1 MADMIRKKIRP
12 GKIICWIKGTSKNQ
26 IWNFVNIFWKKI
38 KIYRSPFEKKKYEIK
53 SPQPKHNVNV
63 WTTPNTLR
71 DYRITIVEISTAIHI
86 VSSDSHTLDH
96 KTHSYRSAH
105 CACWASLPHCG
116 FAETI
121 SFHFFFLKWRVRPT
135 EFFFPHEE

>member
-1 MADMIRKKIRP
+1 MADMIRRKNTAGKNHMLNKGHIKKSNLEFCEYILE
-12 GKIICWIKGTSKNQ
+12 KKKN
-26 IWNFVNIFWKKI
+26 
-38 KIYRSPFEKKKYEIK
+38 YRSPFEKKKYEIK

-105 CACWASLPHCG
+105 CAC
-116 FAETI
+116 
-121 SFHFFFLKWRVRPT
+121 
-135 EFFFPHEE
+135 